1 MPGPV
6 IVTVSASLTVHLRVE
21 FPPLATHES
30 AVNEITF
37 GHAGATG
44 TGLTRTTA
52 VRVIVWD
59 EQPLLVT
66 VRV

>member
-1 MPGPV
+1 M
-6 IVTVSASLTVHLRVE
+6 VTVSASLTVHRKVE

-30 AVNEITF
+30 AVKERTF
-37 GHAGATG
+37 GHGGATE

-59 EQPLLVT
+59 EHPLLVT